1 MAGGCEV
8 CGKTT
13 TFGRNIR
20 HKHSGRWQRKA
31 PKTSRTFQANVHKQ
45 VTYVNRRPQAPGHL
59 HTLSAHADEARR
71 PLEAQPPARHAEQ
84 QPSR

>member
-31 PKTSRTFQANVHKQ
+31 PKTSRTFRANVHKQ
-45 VTYVNRRPQAPGHL
+45 VTFVNGQRKRQAICTRCL
-59 HTLSAHADEARR
+59 RTQMKQAVS
-71 PLEAQPPARHAEQ
+71 
-84 QPSR
+84 